1 MFASSEEEDELA
13 EQAKIIN
20 QDQKFFIRKDEDLV
34 DDELYYK
41 PQQGEILND
50 DFQVIEQLGKGV
62 YGNVIKATWLSHKA
76 QVAIKVGKLLKN

>member
-1 MFASSEEEDELA
+1 MFASSEEDELA

-50 DFQVIEQLGKGV
+50 DFQVIE
-62 YGNVIKATWLSHKA
+62 
-76 QVAIKVGKLLKN
+76 